1 MAESHAPI
9 KPPGGGSPPGPPA
22 NIVRCPIHGLS
33 YNRDK
38 SLGCLRCPDPARD
51 QARAHELTRLAHS
64 WRWSDVRRDPVK
76 RALAGLAFALL
87 VGFIPAAYYTYGVSG
102 GQVVRLRAR
111 QAELSQQPGTP
122 PVLEEFDRLDAAV
135 ARVRHRGMIGSA
147 VLWVLVSGLAGAGF
161 YRFAI
166 PVDTGGAHGV

>member
-1 MAESHAPI
+1 
-9 KPPGGGSPPGPPA
+9 
-22 NIVRCPIHGLS
+22 
-33 YNRDK
+33 
-38 SLGCLRCPDPARD
+38 LGCLRCPDPARD
-51 QARAHELTRLAHS
+51 QARARELTRLAHS

-87 VGFIPAAYYTYGVSG
+87 VGFVPGAYYTYGVSG
-102 GQVVRLRAR
+102 AEVVRIRAR

-135 ARVRHRGMIGSA
+135 ARVRHRGMVASA

-161 YRFAI
+161 HRYAMS
-166 PVDTGGAHGV
+166 DDDGTGGGAHDA